1 MKSVR
6 QRKVLVWEKTSMF
19 WWNPFRC
26 IYYRISYSNVPYVN
40 FQVDEIAENMQKIN
54 IFDRKSKI
62 RDILIFK
69 LLIEASL
76 DRSSGL
82 WDQLHFGVLSTD
94 FISQN
99 LEFCNTYCSTRLGPE
114 VPTFATAQNLQIST
128 PGLYIWRQWTL
139 VVLKSLPPLNPISVS
154 YD

>member
-1 MKSVR
+1 
-6 QRKVLVWEKTSMF
+6 
-19 WWNPFRC
+19 
-26 IYYRISYSNVPYVN
+26 
-40 FQVDEIAENMQKIN
+40 MQKIN
-54 IFDRKSKI
+54 ILDRKSKI

-99 LEFCNTYCSTRLGPE
+99 LEFCNTYSRDPSIASDALGP
-114 VPTFATAQNLQIST
+114 
-128 PGLYIWRQWTL
+128 
-139 VVLKSLPPLNPISVS
+139 VLG
-154 YD
+154 